1 MTARWRDAR
10 GDKLYHEHACVL
22 VQIGLLDLADLP
34 VTGVEAARKLVDE
47 TRPSNTLMQRWAE
60 SAGRPSSPNFTPGK
74 RR

>member
-1 MTARWRDAR
+1 
-10 GDKLYHEHACVL
+10 VL
-22 VQIGLLDLADLP
+22 VQMELLDPAGLP
-34 VTGVEAARKLVDE
+34 VARVEAARKLVDE